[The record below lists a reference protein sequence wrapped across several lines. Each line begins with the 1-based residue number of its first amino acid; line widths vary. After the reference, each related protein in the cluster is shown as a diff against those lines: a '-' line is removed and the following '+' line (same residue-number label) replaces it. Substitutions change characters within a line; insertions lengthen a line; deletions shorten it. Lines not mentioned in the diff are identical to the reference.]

1 MRQRPFGATGLVV
14 SAVGMGCSRLGGM
27 FSTESSA
34 RDEVDLVRAA
44 VDAGITFFD
53 TSDFYSHGQSEILV
67 GKAVKRRRNDVV
79 LATKGGFVPPQAR
92 LLGRIKPALR
102 PLVKTLGVK
111 RPAARGGWAGDG
123 AGGGGGGIPQDFT
136 PDHLA
141 TALEASLRRL
151 GTDYIDV
158 YQLHSPS
165 RAVMEAGEYVD
176 VLDRLKAQGKIR
188 HYGIAADHARDL
200 VGITRIGSVTAVQL
214 PFSVIDQTAADG
226 ILPEAAAAGVGVI
239 TRSCFAAGLLVGS
252 TPPEELRRRT
262 PDAAAIVSFR
272 DKATE
277 LGRAP
282 RELALQFCLAE
293 PTVAVTIVGMHARGH
308 LDQIVRDAAAPALT
322 FAERATLV
330 EPSRA

>member
-1 MRQRPFGATGLVV
+1 
-14 SAVGMGCSRLGGM
+14 
-27 FSTESSA
+27 
-34 RDEVDLVRAA
+34 
-44 VDAGITFFD
+44 
-53 TSDFYSHGQSEILV
+53 
-67 GKAVKRRRNDVV
+67 
-79 LATKGGFVPPQAR
+79 
-92 LLGRIKPALR
+92 
-102 PLVKTLGVK
+102 VKTLGVK

-123 AGGGGGGIPQDFT
+123 AGGGGIPQDFT

-188 HYGIAADHARDL
+188 HYGMAADHARDL
-200 VGITRIGSVTAVQL
+200 VGMTRIGSVTAVQL
-214 PFSVIDQTAADG
+214 AFSVIDQTAAEG

-252 TPPEELRRRT
+252 TPPDELRRRT
-262 PDAAAIVSFR
+262 PDAEAILSFR
-272 DKATE
+272 EKATE

-322 FAERATLV
+322 FDERATLV
-330 EPSRA
+330 ERSRA